1 MVPQNNFG
9 ERGRD
14 GNGGWRRRGRD
25 SSSSHTGGGSYSSG
39 SFSEESRSPSPQRP
53 RVDLAAQIV
62 ICHCT
67 RYRGQ
72 VTKTARAAQEDTRKW
87 GRHDEGQSSRAPA
100 HMPEEVSNTRFD
112 DFCHTLFQSRLRA
125 ILDRGPPPSV
135 SDGPPVD
142 PEIFAQT
149 LAPLRIRAHTSH
161 MPAFQILDPT
171 PVIHVDPTY
180 VVQEPPMS
188 PSHMD
193 IIGSSHPMI
202 YTPPRTRRGPRG
214 SCSYHSEA
222 LEVIVP
228 SRVVLG
234 GILLTGHAAAVLS
247 YFDPRTLEVPSH
259 IPIDEEITIWGRRW
273 IVKNNTLGTRAG
285 LGVFACEDIYINSNE
300 RPVLFPYIGPVYR
313 RSDWQHLLHTHR
325 SGFRTYVL
333 DVDARP
339 GCDLPRSER
348 RYIDGDPARSPVVKF
363 KTKSNMRMR

>member
-1 MVPQNNFG
+1 M
-9 ERGRD
+9 ETAD
-14 GNGGWRRRGRD
+14 
-25 SSSSHTGGGSYSSG
+25 GGGEDVTAHLPTLEVALYSSG

-100 HMPEEVSNTRFD
+100 HMPEE
-112 DFCHTLFQSRLRA
+112 
-125 ILDRGPPPSV
+125 
-135 SDGPPVD
+135 
-142 PEIFAQT
+142 
-149 LAPLRIRAHTSH
+149 
-161 MPAFQILDPT
+161 ILDPT

-228 SRVVLG
+228 SRVVSG
-234 GILLTGHAAAVLS
+234 GILLTEHAPAVLS

-285 LGVFACEDIYINSNE
+285 LGVFACKDIYINSNE